1 MERNEI
7 VLEANDLHKQHLLN
21 WRRHLHANPELSFQE
36 ERTSQFVYDTLASFG
51 NLELSR
57 PTKTSVMAKL
67 KGAKPGKVIGF
78 RADMDALPIQEETNL
93 PFASK
98 VDGVMHACGHDAHTS
113 ILLTAAE
120 ILSAKQEEMSGEIRF
135 FFQHAEELFPG
146 GAKEMVE
153 AGVTEGLDMV
163 FGLHVASQLPRGK
176 VGVIYGPATSNSD
189 QFHLTVKGKGGHS
202 SQPDK
207 TVDPIVI
214 SAQIITNLQSVVSRM
229 TSPKE
234 ELVVSLTTLQAGDA
248 VNVIP
253 NEVHIGASLRSLKQD
268 VRKNA
273 ITAIERMVKGITEAN
288 GAAYDLEVTYGYDS
302 VINEEEATAIAER
315 ALKRKLGEGAVLHG
329 SAIMGG
335 EDFAAFANAVPG
347 CFVFVGAKEEANPT
361 PAPHHH
367 PQFRIE
373 EEAMQDGVQY
383 FLGIAE
389 DLVF

>member
-1 MERNEI
+1 MNVTVKDI
-7 VLEANDLHKQHLLN
+7 PVTQLNKQHLVE
-21 WRRHLHANPELSFQE
+21 WRRHLHENPELSFQE
-36 ERTSQFVYDTLASFG
+36 VQTSQFVYDTLSSFG

-98 VDGVMHACGHDAHTS
+98 VDGVMHACGHDAHTA
-113 ILLTAAE
+113 ILLTVAE
-120 ILSAKQEEMSGEIRF
+120 ILSTKQEELSGEIRF

-153 AGVTEGLDMV
+153 AGVTEGVDMV
-163 FGLHVASQLPRGK
+163 FGLHVASQLPKGK
-176 VGVIYGPATSNSD
+176 VGVIFGPATSNSD
-189 QFHLTVKGKGGHS
+189 QFELTVKGQGGHS

-207 TVDPIVI
+207 TVDPVVI
-214 SAQIITNLQSVVSRM
+214 SAQIITNLQSIVSRM

-234 ELVVSLTTLQAGDA
+234 ELVISVTTLHAGEA

-253 NEVHIGASLRSLKQD
+253 NEVRIGASVRSLTQD
-268 VRKNA
+268 VRNNA
-273 ITAIERMVKGITEAN
+273 MTAVERLVKGITEAN
-288 GAAYDLEVTYGYDS
+288 GATYELDVAYGYDS
-302 VINEEEATAIAER
+302 VINNEEATAIGER
-315 ALKRKLGEGAVLHG
+315 TLKRKLGEDAVLHG

-335 EDFAAFANAVPG
+335 EDFAAFANSVPG
-347 CFVFVGAKEEANPT
+347 CFVFVGAKEKDDPS

-367 PQFRIE
+367 PKFRIE
-373 EEAMQDGVQY
+373 EDAMEDGVKY

-389 DLVF
+389 ELVF

>member
-36 ERTSQFVYDTLASFG
+36 ERTSQFVYDTLAGFG

-253 NEVHIGASLRSLKQD
+253 NEVHMGASLRSLKQD

-288 GAAYDLEVTYGYDS
+288 GAAYELEVTYGYDS

>member
-1 MERNEI
+1 MELKEVI
-7 VLEANDLHKQHLLN
+7 LEATDVHKQHLLN

-36 ERTSQFVYDTLASFG
+36 ERTSQFVYDTLAGFG

-67 KGAKPGKVIGF
+67 TGAKPGKVIGF

-93 PFASK
+93 PYASK

-120 ILSAKQEEMSGEIRF
+120 ILSAKQEELSGEIRF

-153 AGVTEGLDMV
+153 AGVTDGVDMV

-189 QFHLTVKGKGGHS
+189 QFHLTIKGKGGHS

-214 SAQIITNLQSVVSRM
+214 SGQIITNLQSVVSRM
-229 TSPKE
+229 TSPNE

-273 ITAIERMVKGITEAN
+273 INAIERMVKGITEAN
-288 GAAYDLEVTYGYDS
+288 NASYELEVTYGYDS
-302 VINEEEATAIAER
+302 VINEEKATIIAER
-315 ALKRKLGEGAVLHG
+315 ALKRKLGEDAVLHG

-335 EDFAAFANAVPG
+335 EDFAAFANTVPG
-347 CFVFVGAKEEANPT
+347 CFVFVGAKEDANPS

-373 EEAMQDGVQY
+373 EEAMQDGVQF

-389 DLVF
+389 ELVF